1 MGAERAAQVPRCCQT
16 SSCPVSRPLAVS
28 HCTHNPGS
36 VEPHG
41 GARIASALTPQLIPL
56 SFQRMPITTVSRRD
70 FFRLSAGTL
79 GALGTAS
86 APPTHAG
93 ESGRVAIVIDPADH
107 AAAAA
112 PVAWAVDRLAAAL
125 SQHALA
131 LQRYRSIDEVPPAA
145 RCIVAATGGIGASR
159 ETLRAAG
166 VAPPRAAESLAL
178 IETSFDGRAGVLAC
192 GADTRGL
199 MYALLEL
206 ADRIRCGQRP
216 EAGLNFGAAVVD
228 EPYHRVRSIGRLFV
242 SNVEDKPWFHD
253 REFWPDY
260 LSMLAAQRFNRF
272 QLSLG
277 IGYDSLR
284 GVRDAYLLFA
294 YPFLLSVPG
303 YSVRAVNLTDEERD
317 RNLEMLQFIG
327 RETVKRGM
335 DFQLGIWTH
344 GYLWADSPDA
354 NYTISGLTP
363 GNHAAY
369 CRDALTA
376 LLVACP
382 AISGVTLRTH
392 AESGVREGSYDFW
405 RTVFSGAARCGR
417 KVELDLHPKGLDWKM
432 IAAALATGLPLR
444 LSPKYWAEHIGM
456 PYQQTAIRELEM
468 PHEHPSADAF
478 AALST
483 GSRSFTRY
491 GYADFLRDDRRFGV
505 MFRVWPGSDRLL
517 LTGDPVT
524 AASHSRAFGFCGS
537 DGVELFEPL
546 SFKGRRGSGLPGG
559 RCAYADRSL
568 EPRRDWEKYRYTYR
582 VWGRLLYNPA
592 SDPEVWRRSLRRR
605 FQARAPHVEAALAA
619 ATRILPIVTTAHLP
633 SAANDTYM
641 PEIYTNQPIVAAQ
654 LPSPYGDTPSPGVFG
669 YVSPLDPQMF
679 SSIEESVA
687 EVLGGKRTGKCSP
700 CEVARWLDALAGSA
714 ERQLAQALKA
724 DAAPPDAELRRIT
737 VDVTIEI
744 GLGRF
749 FAAKLRS
756 GALHSLHRRTS
767 SGAALAEALRQYDR
781 ARAIWSQLAQYA
793 RGVYVPDITIGPLPH
808 QRGHWLDRLPA
819 MDADIAAMRRQL
831 ASVQTGQSSAEADR
845 GMIRELLADVRA
857 ATPTLH
863 HEPPKRFV
871 PGTALRIVA
880 ATEPGAPLVSARL
893 FYRHVNQAEEYNCVE
908 LSRHESELQ
917 GEIPAAYTASE
928 YPLQYFF
935 ELHTKRGARRFPGLS
950 SDLGNQPY
958 FVVTRGTPTRPR

>member
-1 MGAERAAQVPRCCQT
+1 
-16 SSCPVSRPLAVS
+16 
-28 HCTHNPGS
+28 
-36 VEPHG
+36 
-41 GARIASALTPQLIPL
+41 
-56 SFQRMPITTVSRRD
+56 MPISTVSRRD
-70 FFRLSAGTL
+70 FCRLSAGTL
-79 GALGTAS
+79 GALGA
-86 APPTHAG
+86 APSRPTHGG
-93 ESGRVAIVIDPADH
+93 ESGRVAIVIDPADRG
-107 AAAAA
+107 AAAA
-112 PVAWAVDRLAAAL
+112 PVAWAVELLAAAL
-125 SQHALA
+125 SRHAGT
-131 LQRYRSIDEVPPAA
+131 LQRFPSIDQVPPGA
-145 RCIVAATGGIGASR
+145 RCIVAATSDMR
-159 ETLRAAG
+159 VPQQTLPAAG
-166 VAPPRAAESLAL
+166 VALPRAPEALAL
-178 IETSFDGRAGVLAC
+178 LGTSFDGRPGVLAC
-192 GADTRGL
+192 GADIRGL
-199 MYALLEL
+199 TYALLEL
-206 ADRIRCGQRP
+206 ADRIRCSQRP
-216 EAGLNFGAAVVD
+216 EAALTFDAAVV
-228 EPYHRVRSIGRLFV
+228 EKPYHRVRSIGRLFV
-242 SNVEDKPWFHD
+242 SDIEDKPWFHD

-277 IGYDSLR
+277 IGYDSLQ

-303 YSVRAVNLTDEERD
+303 YSVRTVNLADEERD
-317 RNLEMLQFIG
+317 RNLAMLQFIG

-344 GYLWADSPDA
+344 GYQWPGSPDA

-363 GNHAAY
+363 ENHAAY

-382 AISGVTLRTH
+382 TISGVTLRTH

-405 RTVFSGAARCGR
+405 RTVFDGAVRCGR
-417 KVELDLHPKGLDWKM
+417 KVELDLHPKGLDWKL
-432 IAAALATGLPLR
+432 IDAALATGLPLR

-468 PHEHPSADAF
+468 PQEHAPADAF

-483 GSRSFTRY
+483 GTRSFTRY
-491 GYADFLRDDRRFGV
+491 GYADFLREHRRFSV

-517 LTGDPVT
+517 LTGDPAT
-524 AASHSRAFGFCGS
+524 AASHSRAFAFGGS
-537 DGVELFEPL
+537 DGAEYFEPL

-568 EPRRDWEKYRYTYR
+568 QPHRDWEKYRYTYR
-582 VWGRLLYNPA
+582 VWGRLLYEPA
-592 SDPEVWRRSLRRR
+592 ADPEIWRRSLRRR
-605 FQARAPHVEAALAA
+605 FRKRAPHIEAALAA

-641 PEIYTNQPIVAAQ
+641 PEIYTNQPIVDAQ
-654 LPSPYGDTPSPGVFG
+654 LPSPYGDTPSPKIFG

-687 EVLGGKRTGKCSP
+687 EVLAGKRSGKCSP
-700 CEVARWLDALAGSA
+700 CEVARWLDTLAGAA
-714 ERQLAQALKA
+714 ERHLAQALKA
-724 DAAPPDAELRRIT
+724 DAAPPDAELRRVA

-756 GALHSLHRRTS
+756 GALYSLHRHTS
-767 SGAALAEALRQYDR
+767 NTAALEEALREYDR
-781 ARAIWSQLAQYA
+781 ARAIWSQVAQYA
-793 RGVYVPDITIGPLPH
+793 RGVYVADITIGPLPH

-831 ASVQTGQSSAEADR
+831 ISAAAGQSSAGADR
-845 GMIRELLADVRA
+845 GMIHALLSGDQGPM
-857 ATPTLH
+857 PTFRH
-863 HEPPKRFV
+863 SPPERFV
-871 PGTALRIVA
+871 PGTALRIA
-880 ATEPGAPLVSARL
+880 ASEDPAAPFVSARL
-893 FYRHVNQAEEYNCVE
+893 FYRHVNQAEEYNSVR
-908 LSRHESELQ
+908 LTRHGSELY
-917 GEIPAAYTASE
+917 GEIPAAYTESE

-935 ELHTKRGARRFPGLS
+935 ELHGERHGARRFPGFA

-958 FVVTRGTPTRPR
+958 FFVTRGAPRRPR

>member
-1 MGAERAAQVPRCCQT
+1 
-16 SSCPVSRPLAVS
+16 
-28 HCTHNPGS
+28 
-36 VEPHG
+36 
-41 GARIASALTPQLIPL
+41 
-56 SFQRMPITTVSRRD
+56 MPISTVSRRD

-79 GALGTAS
+79 GALGAAS
-86 APPTHAG
+86 SPPTHAG
-93 ESGRVAIVIDPADH
+93 VGGRVAIVTDPADRG
-107 AAAAA
+107 AAAA

-125 SQHALA
+125 SQHGFT
-131 LQRYRSIDEVPPAA
+131 LQRFPAINEVPAAA
-145 RCIVAATGGIGASR
+145 RCIVAGTGGMRVPQQI
-159 ETLRAAG
+159 LRAAG
-166 VAPPRAAESLAL
+166 TNLPHAPEALAL
-178 IETSFDGRAGVLAC
+178 LGTSFDGRPGVLAC

-199 MYALLEL
+199 TYALLEL
-206 ADRIRCGQRP
+206 ADRIRCGQDP
-216 EAGLNFGAAVVD
+216 EAALTFGAAVV
-228 EPYHRVRSIGRLFV
+228 EKPYHRVRSIGRLFV
-242 SNVEDKPWFHD
+242 SDVEDKPWFHD
-253 REFWPDY
+253 REFWPEY

-294 YPFLLSVPG
+294 YPFLLAVPG
-303 YSVRAVNLTDEERD
+303 YSVRAANLADEERD

-344 GYLWADSPDA
+344 GYQWADSPDA

-363 GNHAAY
+363 DNHAAY
-369 CRDALTA
+369 CRDALAA
-376 LLVACP
+376 LLAACP
-382 AISGVTLRTH
+382 TVSGVTLRTH

-405 RTVFSGAARCGR
+405 RTLFDGAVRCGR
-417 KVELDLHPKGLDWKM
+417 KVELDLHPKGLDWKL
-432 IAAALATGLPLR
+432 IDEALATGLPLR

-468 PHEHPSADAF
+468 PHEQAPADTF

-491 GYADFLRDDRRFGV
+491 GYADFLRDDRRFSV

-517 LTGDPVT
+517 LTGDPAT
-524 AASHSRAFGFCGS
+524 AASHSRAFGFGGS
-537 DGVELFEPL
+537 DGAEYFEPL

-582 VWGRLLYNPA
+582 IWGRLLYDPA
-592 SDPEVWRRSLRRR
+592 ADPEVWRRSLRRR
-605 FQARAPHVEAALAA
+605 FHSRAPHVEAALAA

-641 PEIYTNQPIVAAQ
+641 PEIYTNQPIADAQ
-654 LPSPYGDTPSPGVFG
+654 LPSPYGDTPSPKVFS

-679 SSIEESVA
+679 SSIEESVG
-687 EVLGGKRTGKCSP
+687 EVLAGKRSGKCSP

-724 DAAPPDAELRRIT
+724 DASPADAELRRVA
-737 VDVTIEI
+737 VDVTIEV

-756 GALHSLHRRTS
+756 GALYSLHRRTS
-767 SGAALAEALRQYDR
+767 SAAALEESLREYAR
-781 ARAIWSQLAQYA
+781 ARAIWSQAAQYA

-831 ASVQTGQSSAEADR
+831 ASVQAGQSSAAADR
-845 GMIRELLADVRA
+845 EMIRELLGDDSPAAPTVR
-857 ATPTLH
+857 H
-863 HEPPKRFV
+863 SPPERFV
-871 PGTALRIVA
+871 PGKALLIVA
-880 ATEPGAPLVSARL
+880 AAEPDAPLVSARL
-893 FYRHVNQAEEYNCVE
+893 FYRHVNQAEEYNSVE
-908 LSRHESELQ
+908 LTRHETELR

-935 ELHTKRGARRFPGLS
+935 ELRGERHGARRFPGFT
-950 SDLGNQPY
+950 SDVGNQPY
-958 FVVTRGTPTRPR
+958 FVVTRGMPTRPR